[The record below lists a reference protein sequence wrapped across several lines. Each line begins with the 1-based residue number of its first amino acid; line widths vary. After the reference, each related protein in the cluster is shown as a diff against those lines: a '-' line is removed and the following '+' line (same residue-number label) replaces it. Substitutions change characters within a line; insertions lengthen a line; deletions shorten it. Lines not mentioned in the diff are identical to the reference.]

1 MFIRTTS
8 TPNSPRKSVKIVESV
23 REGLKVKQVML
34 HHVGIASNE
43 EEIEKLKQL
52 GLEFIAQEQARRQ
65 RDSKQL
71 SLFEPETPEQRL
83 AHIKRFE
90 AFKAAQKRGR
100 KPQTTL

>member
-23 REGLKVKQVML
+23 REGLKVEQVML

-90 AFKAAQKRGR
+90 AFRLLKNADVNPKQ
-100 KPQTTL
+100 P